1 MRRSETGRDRP
12 RTASHAGGRRFKSCI
27 VHHSKPCVS
36 RTRGPL
42 CRPGARTAP
51 NERRL
56 EPTARSSG
64 VTLQSIEVARPTVS
78 TAPFA
83 TMARPPT
90 RSAHGSSSVQGS
102 VRHEESASRP
112 GSSWSAVTLRDICP
126 CCECGHSGSRGPGQV
141 GQAGE
146 GRRPDERT
154 PHGQPDTAGHESG
167 RWTTGAPRNLFRVPH
182 EPLQRPGDVR
192 RSSEGCKKRLRRWG
206 ISPDR
211 RLPAHHRRSPG
222 SEASR
227 PPEASPAKC
236 RTCAHA
242 RRSRNARLQ
251 RPLRIRERAIVTR

>member
-27 VHHSKPCVS
+27 VHHSKPRVS

-182 EPLQRPGDVR
+182 EPLQRPDVSDVPRRAVKKDSGGGVSLPTGDCLLTT
-192 RSSEGCKKRLRRWG
+192 G
-206 ISPDR
+206 
-211 RLPAHHRRSPG
+211 AHLARK
-222 SEASR
+222 
-227 PPEASPAKC
+227 PP
-236 RTCAHA
+236 A
-242 RRSRNARLQ
+242 RRKPHPRSAE
-251 RPLRIRERAIVTR
+251 PVPTRTAQEMLDYRDRSGFASVPS